1 MPATEPPQTA
11 DVVVVGGGMA
21 GVSVAYELAERCSVV
36 LLEAETDMPVH
47 TTGRSAAFYLPA
59 YGNDV
64 VRGLTAASLETFRTL
79 PERVGAP
86 PLLEPR
92 SVLYVADDDAAP
104 HRAHHLATETV
115 EPISVDGAC
124 AEFPLLRR
132 EAVTAAAID
141 VSGSDIDVLGLHQ
154 GYVRGGRERGVVV
167 LRGAR
172 ATGLRRTSTSWEVQT
187 STVTV
192 SAAHVVNAAGAWCDE
207 VAALAGVPQ
216 LGLRPLRRS
225 IFVSPV
231 DAPSGFLRWPLLV
244 DAAERWYAK
253 PEGDAL
259 LASPAEEVPHPPGS
273 PQPDM
278 LLIAEAMD
286 RIRAMTTLPLRTVR
300 TQWAG
305 LRTFAPDRTPV
316 VGESEPGSGF
326 WWVAGQ
332 GGYGIQLAPAL
343 AVELAGQ
350 LLDGRP
356 GPFAGA
362 LSPARFAGTADF
374 LSRSNIIEAG

>member
-1 MPATEPPQTA
+1 MPQTGPPQTA

-21 GVSVAYELAERCSVV
+21 GVSAAYELSARCSVV
-36 LLEAETDMPVH
+36 LLEAENDMPVH

-59 YGNDV
+59 YGNAV
-64 VRGLTAASLETFRTL
+64 VRGLTAASLHTFRAL
-79 PERVGAP
+79 PELVGAP
-86 PLLEPR
+86 PLLSPR

-104 HRAHHLATETV
+104 HLVEHLSTETV

-132 EAVTAAAID
+132 EAITAAAID
-141 VSGSDIDVLGLHQ
+141 VSGSDIDVLALHQ
-154 GYVRGGRERGVVV
+154 GYLRGSRERGVAVV
-167 LRGAR
+167 RGAR
-172 ATGLRRTSTSWEVQT
+172 VTDLRRSSGAWTVQT
-187 STVTV
+187 TTGTV

-207 VAALAGVPQ
+207 VAALAGAPQ
-216 LGLRPLRRS
+216 LGLQPLRRS

-231 DAPSGFLRWPLLV
+231 DAPPGFLHWPLV
-244 DAAERWYAK
+244 TDAAERWYAK

-326 WWVAGQ
+326 WWLAGQ

-350 LLDGRP
+350 LLDGAS
-356 GPFAGA
+356 GPFARA
-362 LSPARFAGTADF
+362 LTPTRFGTA
-374 LSRSNIIEAG
+374 A